1 MDLLTERV
9 SKQNCYGI
17 FLLKGTEGGQNNT
30 NNNHKRNRQNENKPN
45 KKKLQNNLKNVDEE
59 SSSRSS
65 INVIGT
71 SNQEHSG
78 GDMSIINIIKSIK
91 WSVDL

>member
-1 MDLLTERV
+1 MAKTTQIITIKETD
-9 SKQNCYGI
+9 KMKINQ
-17 FLLKGTEGGQNNT
+17 
-30 NNNHKRNRQNENKPN
+30 
-45 KKKLQNNLKNVDEE
+45 KKKMQNNLKNVDEE

>member
-1 MDLLTERV
+1 MKINQT
-9 SKQNCYGI
+9 KKMQNK
-17 FLLKGTEGGQNNT
+17 LKI
-30 NNNHKRNRQNENKPN
+30 
-45 KKKLQNNLKNVDEE
+45 VDEE
-59 SSSRSS
+59 EPSSRSS

>member
-1 MDLLTERV
+1 MAKTTQIITIKETDKMKINQT
-9 SKQNCYGI
+9 
-17 FLLKGTEGGQNNT
+17 
-30 NNNHKRNRQNENKPN
+30 
-45 KKKLQNNLKNVDEE
+45 KKMQNNLKNVDEE

-78 GDMSIINIIKSIK
+78 GDMSIIKIIKSIK

>member
-1 MDLLTERV
+1 MVFFSVDRE
-9 SKQNCYGI
+9 
-17 FLLKGTEGGQNNT
+17 LKVAKTTQIIT
-30 NNNHKRNRQNENKPN
+30 IRNRQNENKSN
-45 KKKLQNNLKNVDEE
+45 KKMQNKLKIVDEE
-59 SSSRSS
+59 EPSSRSS

>member
-1 MDLLTERV
+1 MAKTTQIITIKETDKMKINQT
-9 SKQNCYGI
+9 
-17 FLLKGTEGGQNNT
+17 
-30 NNNHKRNRQNENKPN
+30 
-45 KKKLQNNLKNVDEE
+45 KKMQNNLKNVDEE